1 MKLRSPLLA
10 AAILLSLTACS
21 QPAEPE
27 ANSPAAPAP
36 EAAPATDA
44 ATDAEATSTAPAS
57 TTANELP
64 PATGECAFNLEGND
78 AMQYNVKNIEVPK
91 TCDRFTIHL
100 KHVGT
105 MPVAAMGH
113 NVVIAKT
120 ADIGDVAA
128 DGSAVQPDHV
138 MAGDTRV
145 IAHSPMVGGGQSTSV
160 TFETAKLADGGFSFF
175 CTFPGHSGM
184 MQGTLT
190 LQ

>member
-10 AAILLSLTACS
+10 AAIVLSLTACS

-27 ANSPAAPAP
+27 ANTPAAAEAAPAP
-36 EAAPATDA
+36 EATSTAPETDANAATDA
-44 ATDAEATSTAPAS
+44 A
-57 TTANELP
+57 

-78 AMQYNVKNIEVPK
+78 AMQYNVKNIDVPK
-91 TCDRFTIHL
+91 SCATFTIHL
-100 KHVGT
+100 KHVGS
-105 MPVAAMGH
+105 MPIAAMGH

-120 ADIGDVAA
+120 ADIGDIAA

-160 TFETAKLADGGFSFF
+160 TFETGKLADGGFSFF

-184 MQGTLT
+184 MQGTLS
-190 LQ
+190 LK